1 MPDPAP
7 SRRQIGAAVCSV
19 GRGQGHVGNRILIP
33 TNNGAVIVFAPSP
46 ERRRAPRLPE
56 PSMASA
62 VARPPETLGAD
73 EKLSWTE
80 QPLRS
85 SSNVDF
91 HAAPT
96 IEI

>member
-1 MPDPAP
+1 
-7 SRRQIGAAVCSV
+7 
-19 GRGQGHVGNRILIP
+19 
-33 TNNGAVIVFAPSP
+33 
-46 ERRRAPRLPE
+46 
-56 PSMASA
+56 MASA